1 MINRIVLNETSYF
14 GRGAREKLSEEIKAR
29 HFQKILVVTDKSL
42 LETGTVTLVTD
53 VLEKNQINY
62 ITYDGVKPNPTVQ
75 NVQDGVKIAKDNAVD
90 CIVAIGGGS
99 SIDTA
104 KAIAVIMTNPEFSDV
119 VSLDGTAD
127 TKNKAL
133 PLIALPTT
141 AGTAAEVTINYVIT
155 DEVRTKKMVCVDVH
169 DIPVAAETVQH
180 GLAVVLPRFVK
191 IHVAVAALKHV
202 FRAGKALFHQHAC
215 GERPAHAE
223 GGMHSFH
230 QRAVDIGLKRG
241 GHLGVHDAE
250 GVHKLLYRKPQK
262 LARHG
267 RGAEIGHGAGM
278 GEAGQARAGT
288 TDAAHDFRP
297 ENDGLKELLSRTAAQ
312 ALRHGERRG
321 KAGAV
326 RMQEGVVVGVV
337 EVQGLKHGRIDHAR
351 IHGMH
356 LFPEHQ
362 HGAARGAAHFLRPLG
377 KFRHAG
383 GGRTGKT
390 HAQRIHDDEL
400 VVLQH
405 PPGYVAECGPADKFG
420 KFQNRVHVF
429 SPKSGTQGKSPP
441 RNRMIT

>member
-75 NVQDGVKIAKDNAVD
+75 NVQDGLKIAKDNAVD

-169 DIPVAAETVQH
+169 DIPV
-180 GLAVVLPRFVK
+180 
-191 IHVAVAALKHV
+191 VAIIDPDLM
-202 FRAGKALFHQHAC
+202 Q
-215 GERPAHAE
+215 
-223 GGMHSFH
+223 GM
-230 QRAVDIGLKRG
+230 
-241 GHLGVHDAE
+241 
-250 GVHKLLYRKPQK
+250 PQK
-262 LARHG
+262 IAASTGMDALTHAMEGYITKAGWLIPDMFHINAMSLIYKNLER
-267 RGAEIGHGAGM
+267 AANDKDKKAVEKIGYAQYIAGM
-278 GEAGQARAGT
+278 GFSNVGLGIVHSMAHSLGAYFDTPHGVANALLLPHVLKFNGQVCPELFRNMGNAFGLDMKNT
-288 TDAAHDFRP
+288 TDEEAVQKVVDAVKELSIKLHIP
-297 ENDGLKELLSRTAAQ
+297 QTLKEIGIPKEMLPTLAEQ
-312 ALRHGERRG
+312 ALHDACTGGNPR
-321 KAGAV
+321 
-326 RMQEGVVVGVV
+326 
-337 EVQGLKHGRIDHAR
+337 EVTKEDILALYKEAY
-351 IHGMH
+351 
-356 LFPEHQ
+356 E
-362 HGAARGAAHFLRPLG
+362 
-377 KFRHAG
+377 
-383 GGRTGKT
+383 
-390 HAQRIHDDEL
+390 
-400 VVLQH
+400 
-405 PPGYVAECGPADKFG
+405 
-420 KFQNRVHVF
+420 
-429 SPKSGTQGKSPP
+429 
-441 RNRMIT
+441 